1 MVEQMTRDR
10 RAERRSATRAEILAA
25 AWELV
30 RDQGLGG
37 LTLRDVATKVGMRP
51 PSLYHY
57 FDSKQAVYDA
67 MFAEGNRTL
76 LARMAAEEWPAEP
89 RALMAKM
96 AHLFVEFGA
105 EDPARSQLLFQRTLP
120 DFEPSPP
127 SYALAVEVIT
137 LARAHFAKVGL
148 TDSAHFDLW
157 TALVSGLASQQ
168 AANDPAGDRWLRLID
183 DAVEMY
189 ADHVLPGRPDKKGR
203 RT

>member
-1 MVEQMTRDR
+1 MVEEMIRDR
-10 RAERRSATRAEILAA
+10 RAERRATTRAEILEA

-37 LTLRDVATKVGMRP
+37 LTLRDVASKVGMRP

-57 FDSKQAVYDA
+57 FDSKHAVYDA
-67 MFAEGNRTL
+67 MFADGNRTL

-89 RALMAKM
+89 RALLAKV
-96 AHLFVEFGA
+96 ARLFVEFGS
-105 EDPARSQLLFQRTLP
+105 EDPARAQLLFQRTLP
-120 DFEPSPP
+120 DFKPSPE
-127 SYALAVEVIT
+127 SYALAVEVVVQ
-137 LARAHFAKVGL
+137 ARAHFAKVGL
-148 TDSAHFDLW
+148 TDPSQFDLW

-183 DAVEMY
+183 EAVEMY
-189 ADHVLPGRPDKKGR
+189 ADHVLPGRPAKKGQ

>member
-1 MVEQMTRDR
+1 MTRDR
-10 RAERRSATRAEILAA
+10 RAERHAATRAEILAA

-30 RDQGLGG
+30 RVQGLGG

-57 FDSKQAVYDA
+57 FDSKHAVYDA

-76 LARMAAEEWPAEP
+76 LARIAAEEWPAEP
-89 RALMAKM
+89 RALLTKVARV
-96 AHLFVEFGA
+96 FVQFGV
-105 EDPARSQLLFQRTLP
+105 EDPARAQLLFQRTLP
-120 DFEPSPP
+120 DFEPSPE

-137 LARAHFAKVGL
+137 QAKAHFAEVGL
-148 TDSAHFDLW
+148 TDPAQFDLW

-183 DAVEMY
+183 EAAEMY
-189 ADHVLPGRPDKKGR
+189 ADHVLPARRDKKGR
-203 RT
+203 PT